1 MSSQSLSGSGANSS
15 KRRKPLRWQRLE
27 RLNTPSPIVPL
38 SEDLDEVLGESPAA
52 VEPPLPAAPIAPEV
66 EPEAVLPDLEG
77 GGSEDPA
84 LVTEVLDGGEIG
96 ESSTVDGELSEA
108 ETITESEAAESEPV
122 EPSEVVA
129 SSPPTPLSDP
139 DPEGEI
145 LEFVPATS
153 EATTESV
160 ATETSAPGETS
171 EAPALSS
178 PEATAATDPLA
189 ASTEEGG
196 SGDPIEAEAET
207 DDPEDGAETE
217 LLISTALPEPDP
229 RFQSGIFTV
238 GGSGQVVIDVLW
250 DGGAYRGQAGIFS
263 LSGMESYELGSVDF
277 IAEMARRVTSD
288 SVLGYVI
295 WDDPTEAARFSGV
308 MNGEAD
314 FNSGAYAGLKSFEMQ
329 AGDKFGVVLVPDTTF
344 VKVLEQ
350 PWAEG
355 SWRPLFSMVTANPND
370 SFQMGQIADVTG
382 DGNTFTIEDIRV
394 DHGGDKD
401 YNDFIFQVRGA
412 TGEAVLMDEV
422 VAPGKDWRN
431 TDAGQL
437 LVSYAKQYVEAPI
450 EGGASPSP
458 DGFTGDDGLL
468 PAPPLDFEP
477 SAGESLPNPA
487 DGVLPNGAS
496 NLPGP
501 LPTYTETRFEFPAEN
516 QPIIGIIDTGF
527 AGNNP
532 DFNFSNITWGKDYV
546 SGDLDPT
553 LAAGEGSQ
561 HGTHILGV
569 IAAQQ
574 DNGIGV
580 DGINPDAPI
589 YATRAI
595 GSGAWADALT
605 DTVDHIKA
613 SGQPNGVVNLSLD
626 LTQRNPDGSITTR
639 YELTPQERG
648 AIEYARQNGVVLV
661 VAASNDP
668 GVMTVLDRAAQEFDN
683 ILTVGAAERVN
694 DALAP
699 ATAYGATDYSG
710 HGAALDLVADA
721 HHGSVSGLNVAVAKA
736 LGGVSQIWAANPD
749 LNHTQV
755 IDILQRTATDL
766 GIPNWDSQ
774 TGAGLL
780 NIVAATHL
788 ARITEPKPYIFQPG
802 RRTIT
807 DQFISQNPANKP
819 LPGDPAHPAAK
830 VPGISATQVDTGSNS
845 LGSATQIWMSPT
857 ADIID
862 QVSNID
868 PVDIFRVESRYFN
881 GADLSVLDGELS
893 IQYLSPSGQVLSTQ
907 VLGKGSHKLQLPS
920 NVGNEVIV
928 KLERRNQNPATY
940 ALYGFESAKSEP
952 FNVSLEFESPFT
964 PNQQR
969 ILEAAAKNVASL
981 IGQGLPTA
989 VVDGKL
995 IDDINIKIS
1004 TQALDGTGGTQA
1016 RTKIDF
1022 MRYGSL
1028 LPAQSLVQLDAADLS
1043 RLEQSGNLFDVA
1055 QHEFLHALGFGN
1067 LWEAKG
1073 LVDYAGT
1080 PLAAYNGKS
1089 AVAAFQDIGGLT
1101 DAISLETDGNGSAG
1115 LHWHEGLFADEIMTA
1130 DLNGLAGKA
1139 APISAVTIASLADL
1153 GYVVNLNQ
1161 ATSNYQIS
1169 ANSTIREA
1177 ELTPE
1182 QIEAFR
1188 ALAEMSFDE
1197 PGTDASIA
1205 PIMPNLDPNTVAPE
1219 IWAHAERF
1227 WANGEYYDWVK
1238 YHIQPGDTLSHL
1250 ALRYMGSASYNYYK
1264 WIGDHNGIPNYD
1276 FIREWDW
1283 IEVPI
1288 HHPNYEW
1295 EQEQERLRREEE
1307 FRRQQE
1313 EEARRRREQEEAFA
1327 RDQERV
1333 RQEEE
1338 ARRREAEARQRELE
1352 EQERRLRA
1360 EQERRRQEEELR
1372 KERERL
1378 AELARQ
1384 AEIARQQGKGGLD
1397 WYLAKPLSF
1406 GSADPFEIQ
1415 MGDVVGNLVPDDY
1428 YRFTLSR
1435 GGRLT
1440 AELKQLLADAD
1451 LVLYDVRNRPIAY
1464 SMREGITDEQII
1476 TDLIPGTYMLR
1487 VNSPKGVTT
1496 DYDLIV
1502 KFQHKLSMTQQ
1513 GPPPGWRVG
1522 GSTGGA
1528 GSVGGGAGPIF
1539 SDPRIQQIYNTALN
1553 NFAAAERSKANA
1565 QIAQLEAEKLS
1576 YQQQLQ
1582 ALLDQMNA
1590 EQRAKVHQAL
1600 DGARDEANVWVDSV
1614 VEPVKGAADRMADGI
1629 VNRANSIASR
1639 LDGAANSLPSWSWW
1653 DARGEAK
1660 SKIRQAQDAVTG
1672 AVNGARS
1679 WLKAELGRIQG
1690 TVKSAVWQFFETIKN
1705 AYRTGGEINQ
1715 IIANAANTF
1724 RRAIDEAVRG
1734 ANDLVGQFKGQILS
1748 AVSWT
1753 QNLGIDAFG
1762 FKFNAYSQLVEPAV
1776 NSISSDVSSVIN
1788 GVGNSL
1794 KGMIDWLEPR
1804 TQKVVADV
1812 VNALLG
1818 DQTGQLWNQIN
1829 GVDAKIAATR
1839 TELEQKIAN
1848 KARELQAQLND
1859 FLGKLGSDGKQVLD
1873 TLMNFSN
1880 SPVGQIGLAVVEV
1893 LLGLIPGVGQAID
1906 IKDTAV
1912 SLHDILVQG
1921 KRGIADFVGLIG
1933 ALAGWVPLVGD
1944 SIKAVAKIAMRG
1956 ADFLL
1961 PLLKSWGP
1969 DLTETVIKTI
1979 SELDWGKILTDL
1991 VNDLARRWDDV
2002 VRVLNNSADWILQ
2015 SLGLTPA
2022 MAMASGVVFNLKKS
2036 ADNLASSVNQ
2046 SKKRL
2051 VEPLEDAAN
2060 KSVRNPLK
2068 GNLIGNSSD
2077 LRKAMGPPTSI
2088 LVPGKSGVKYP
2099 PGSYQAHHVIPSGA
2113 AKESDLM
2120 KAAEKAGYDI
2130 DNPDNG
2136 IYLPAT
2142 PEQQALLQEKAALV
2156 LPIHSSKYINGGH
2169 PEYNTLVGD
2178 ILEDHWQDLKS
2189 KGKHEDL
2196 YEVMLVVESATATI
2210 KGLLADGSWGL
2221 KEL

>member
-1 MSSQSLSGSGANSS
+1 M
-15 KRRKPLRWQRLE
+15 
-27 RLNTPSPIVPL
+27 
-38 SEDLDEVLGESPAA
+38 SEDLDEVLGESSAA
-52 VEPPLPAAPIAPEV
+52 VEPPLPTAPIAPEV
-66 EPEAVLPDLEG
+66 EPEAVLPDLEVG
-77 GGSEDPA
+77 ESENPA
-84 LVTEVLDGGEIG
+84 LVAEVLDDGEIG

-108 ETITESEAAESEPV
+108 ETIAESEAAESEPV
-122 EPSEVVA
+122 EASEVVA
-129 SSPPTPLSDP
+129 SSPPNPLSDP

-160 ATETSAPGETS
+160 ATEASAPGETS

-178 PEATAATDPLA
+178 PEATATTNPLA

-196 SGDPIEAEAET
+196 SGEPIEAEAEI

-217 LLISTALPEPDP
+217 LLIPTALPEPDP

-382 DGNTFTIEDIRV
+382 DGNTFTVEDIRV

-450 EGGASPSP
+450 EGGVSPSP

-477 SAGESLPNPA
+477 SAGEALPNPA

-496 NLPGP
+496 NLPGL

-516 QPIIGIIDTGF
+516 QPVIGIIDTGF

-574 DNGIGV
+574 DNGIGI

-589 YATRAI
+589 YAARAI
-595 GSGAWADALT
+595 GSGAWAEALT

-830 VPGISATQVDTGSNS
+830 LPGISATQVDTGSNS

-907 VLGKGSHKLQLPS
+907 VLGKGSHQLQLPS

-952 FNVSLEFESPFT
+952 FNISLEFESPLT

-1089 AVAAFQDIGGLT
+1089 AVAAFQNMGGLT
-1101 DAISLETDGNGSAG
+1101 DTVSLETDGNGSAG

-1161 ATSNYQIS
+1161 ATPNYQLATS
-1169 ANSTIREA
+1169 STIREVD
-1177 ELTPE
+1177 LTPE

-1188 ALAEMSFDE
+1188 ALAEMSFDAAE
-1197 PGTDASIA
+1197 DLGEDYESIA
-1205 PIMPNLDPNTVAPE
+1205 PIMPTVDSDTVAPE

-1227 WANGEYYDWVK
+1227 WKNGEYYDWRRYQV
-1238 YHIQPGDTLSHL
+1238 QWGDTLSQI
-1250 ALRYMGSASYNYYK
+1250 ALDTMGSAHPDYYW
-1264 WIGDHNGIPNYD
+1264 WIANHNGIPNP
-1276 FIREWDW
+1276 DW
-1283 IEVPI
+1283 IYKYDWIDIPV

-1522 GSTGGA
+1522 GSTGGT

-1539 SDPRIQQIYNTALN
+1539 SDPRIRQIYNTALN

-1629 VNRANSIASR
+1629 VNQANSIASR

-1734 ANDLVGQFKGQILS
+1734 ANDLVGQFKGRILS

-1776 NSISSDVSSVIN
+1776 NSIAGDVSSVIN

-1812 VNALLG
+1812 VNVLLG

-1839 TELEQKIAN
+1839 TGVEQKIAD
-1848 KARELQAQLND
+1848 KASELQAQLND
-1859 FLGKLGSDGKQVLD
+1859 FLGKLGIDGKQVLD
-1873 TLMNFSN
+1873 TLINFSN

-1893 LLGLIPGVGQAID
+1893 LLGLIPVVGQAID
-1906 IKDTAV
+1906 IKDTAL

-1956 ADFLL
+1956 ADVLL
-1961 PLLKSWGP
+1961 PLIKSWGP

-2022 MAMASGVVFNLKKS
+2022 MAMASGVVFNLKNS

-2060 KSVRNPLK
+2060 ETKK
-2068 GNLIGNSSD
+2068 KIGLIVGNSTTLGRNLKFD
-2077 LRKAMGPPTSI
+2077 EALIPGTSI
-2088 LVPGKSGVKYP
+2088 KYP
-2099 PGSYQAHHVIPSGA
+2099 GLRGDYQAHHLIPSA
-2113 AKESDLM
+2113 VADDSDLM
-2120 KAAEKAGYDI
+2120 LNAVQYAKFDI
-2130 DNPDNG
+2130 DAAVNG
-2136 IYLPAT
+2136 IFLPN
-2142 PEQQALLQEKAALV
+2142 EDWKAVEILNLTGQS
-2156 LPIHSSKYINGGH
+2156 LPIHLGSH
-2169 PEYNTLVGD
+2169 PVYSARIT
-2178 ILEDHWQDLKS
+2178 
-2189 KGKHEDL
+2189 EDL
-2196 YEVMLVVESATATI
+2196 NTKWDRLKAMGKTTDPAFLNAAVLEVIESA
-2210 KGLLADGSWGL
+2210 KNKHLPLLTKPYDGKIPEWLPMPGSAL
-2221 KEL
+2221 TP